1 MNFEDRVR
9 EFLSQHNVA
18 PEAATGEQ
26 LMQALTSALR
36 QMQFDAPKTQGSVNC
51 ITFLLS
57 FW

>member
-26 LMQALTSALR
+26 LM
-36 QMQFDAPKTQGSVNC
+36 KH
-51 ITFLLS
+51 
-57 FW
+57 

>member
-26 LMQALTSALR
+26 LSL
-36 QMQFDAPKTQGSVNC
+36 
-51 ITFLLS
+51 IHI
-57 FW
+57 